1 MMPDGSNHIIRDVG
15 IQFPSDQSIGINL
28 SPVTGRVPH
37 RFIARGSRYSHSL
50 GTKVGW
56 DFGIGTSFFGN
67 TLPGTDLGPPPAV
80 PYTRFIDVR
89 KTQLVD
95 SILERTTGSFYRA
108 GFDTLTIIENDNALQ
123 TQDGIPRKGFPA
135 KLTGTV
141 ITALDSEGVS
151 RYRHEWYEVIWNET
165 DAQWYQKQG
174 GRNSFADIALQGAM
188 HKPSSGRIAL
198 PFAHIVTINF
208 DRSAE
213 GGWAPSFHAD
223 FAGQLLGRITAQS
236 DAEGVDISYDII
248 SVHNP
253 LLEFIGVFP
262 SNRVLDGATYVAATV
277 GDPCIIL
284 IESLT
289 ELSAWFIVFTEYVET
304 VVCPAPKNITQLGGG
319 SRYTPDSFYVHY
331 PDAANAIGQAM

>member
-1 MMPDGSNHIIRDVG
+1 MAIIRDIG

-28 SPVTGRVPH
+28 SPVTGRTPH

-67 TLPGTDLGPPPAV
+67 TLPGTSLGPPPEV

-95 SILERTTGSFYRA
+95 SIKERISGSFYRA
-108 GFDTLTIIENDNALQ
+108 GLDTLTEVENDNALQ
-123 TQDGIPRKGFPA
+123 TQDSIPRKGFPA

-141 ITALDSEGVS
+141 VSALDSGGVS
-151 RYRHEWYEVIWNET
+151 RYRHEWFEVVWNEP
-165 DAQWYQKQG
+165 DAHWDQKQD

-188 HKPSSGRIAL
+188 HKPSSGRLAL
-198 PFAHIVTINF
+198 PFEHIVTMNF
-208 DRSAE
+208 DRSTG

-223 FAGQLLGRITAQS
+223 FAGELLGRITARS
-236 DAEGVDISYDII
+236 DAEGINISYDIE

-277 GDPCIIL
+277 GDPCTIL

-289 ELSAWFIVFTEYVET
+289 NLSAWFIVFTEYVET
-304 VVCPAPKNITQLGGG
+304 VVCPAPANAEQLGGG

-331 PDAANAIGQAM
+331 PNAAGAIGQAM